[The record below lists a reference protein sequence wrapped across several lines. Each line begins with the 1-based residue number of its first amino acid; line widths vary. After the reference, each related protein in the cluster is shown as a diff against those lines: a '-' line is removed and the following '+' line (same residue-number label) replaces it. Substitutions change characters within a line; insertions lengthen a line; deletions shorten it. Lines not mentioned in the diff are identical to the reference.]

1 MSTSLLY
8 TLAAAALI
16 PIGVTSIVG
25 ADGRATDSKALPMV
39 EIVQRLEKDGYG
51 PFAEISKDDGNWEVE
66 VRKQD
71 ESLELTVDPVS
82 GVVLSSHRDDS
93 EPTPPAGSMPLSKL
107 LQTVEK
113 SGGYQQCDEVSF
125 ERRYWEIEV
134 YKDGQK
140 RELHVD
146 PLTAKVIADR
156 LDD

>member
-8 TLAAAALI
+8 TLAAAAMI

-25 ADGRATDSKALPMV
+25 ADGSVTDSKALPMI
-39 EIVQRLEKDGYG
+39 EIVQRLENEGYG
-51 PFAEISKDDGNWEVE
+51 PFAEVSMDDGKWEVE

-82 GVVLSSHRDDS
+82 GEILSSHRDDAD
-93 EPTPPAGSMPLSKL
+93 PTPPAGSMPLSKL

-113 SGGYQQCDEVSF
+113 NAGYNQFDEVSF

-134 YKDGQK
+134 TKDGQK

-146 PLTAKVIADR
+146 PVTAKVIADR